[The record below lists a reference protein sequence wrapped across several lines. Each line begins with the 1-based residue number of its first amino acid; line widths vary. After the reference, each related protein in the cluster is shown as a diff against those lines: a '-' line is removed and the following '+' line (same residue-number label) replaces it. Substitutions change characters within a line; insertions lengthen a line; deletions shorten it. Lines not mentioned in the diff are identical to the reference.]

1 MTKTVTA
8 IGVLISAMATSL
20 LAQRFDNLVRAD
32 FFAGYRGDSARL
44 ARGMATCEQAL
55 AKDPADAP
63 ALVWHGGGLLFLSGQ
78 RFREG
83 DWRGGLEMQN
93 RGLKEMD
100 DAVALRPDSLETL
113 IPRGATLLAS
123 APYFPDDGSAR
134 PILLKAVGDYEKVDR
149 LQGAVAVP
157 RAAHSRGELLGGL
170 AVGYRLLGDRDNA
183 TKYLQRIVAELP
195 GTPYAAKANEWL
207 ARPGDVKKTDR
218 FCLGCHE

>member
-1 MTKTVTA
+1 MKKSMMALGIVIVTA
-8 IGVLISAMATSL
+8 AVPL

-32 FFAGYRGDSARL
+32 FFAGYRGDPARL
-44 ARGMATCEQAL
+44 ARGMELCEKAL
-55 AKDPADAP
+55 AQDPKDAP
-63 ALVWHGGGLLFLSGQ
+63 ALVWHGGGLFYLSSEK
-78 RFREG
+78 FRDG

-123 APYFPDDGSAR
+123 APYFPDDAAAR
-134 PILLKAVGDYEKVDR
+134 PILLKAVTDYEKVDR
-149 LQGAVAVP
+149 L
-157 RAAHSRGELLGGL
+157 RAAGGAQRAVHSRGELYGGL

-183 TKYLQRIVAELP
+183 AKYLKRIVGELP
-195 GTPYAAKANEWL
+195 GTPYEAKAAEWL
-207 ARPGDVKKTDR
+207 AHPERVTKTDR